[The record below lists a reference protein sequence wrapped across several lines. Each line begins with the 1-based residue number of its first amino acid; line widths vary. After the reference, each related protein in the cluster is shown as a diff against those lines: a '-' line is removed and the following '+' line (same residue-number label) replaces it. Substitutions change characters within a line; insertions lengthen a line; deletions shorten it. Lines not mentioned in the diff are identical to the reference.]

1 MKNIGLYFGSF
12 NPIHI
17 GHLVVGEYLVENA
30 DLDEVWLVVSPHNP
44 FKKRSTLLDDYTR
57 LHLVERA
64 LEDYP
69 KLRAS
74 SVEFGLPQPSYTIDT
89 LTHLKEASPTL
100 EFSLIMGEDNLKT
113 LPRWKNGD
121 QILEHHRIFVYPRF
135 ETPKATPE
143 PESNLGN
150 ALEIV
155 HVAAPRMEISSSEIR
170 RGIASGRS
178 VKSMLPQ
185 IVWEYI
191 DQNNLYK

>member
-1 MKNIGLYFGSF
+1 MKNIGLFFGSF

-17 GHLVVGEYLVENA
+17 GHLVVGEYLAENA

-74 SVEFGLPQPSYTIDT
+74 SKEFGLPQPSYTIDT
-89 LTHLKEASPTL
+89 LTHLKEAYPTL

-143 PESNLGN
+143 PESNPGN

-185 IVWEYI
+185 SVWEYI